1 MWKWHVVW
9 KCGGMVMIHNNFNFE
24 LPLGPVQ
31 E

>member
-1 MWKWHVVW
+1 VVW
-9 KCGGMVMIHNNFNFE
+9 KCGGMLMIHNSFNFE